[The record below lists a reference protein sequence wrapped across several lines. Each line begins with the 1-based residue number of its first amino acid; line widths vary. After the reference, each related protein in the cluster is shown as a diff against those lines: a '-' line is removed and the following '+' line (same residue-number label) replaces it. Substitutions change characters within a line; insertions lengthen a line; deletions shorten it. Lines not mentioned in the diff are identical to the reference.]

1 MSRRILLNTFSIL
14 LSSILILLLFYQF
27 VFATVTLGGSGSSNR
42 SFTLGGTDT
51 TTNLSCSG
59 LRYFDSK
66 FYVPDANSFTCS
78 IGSDS
83 STVDNRIYFLSIG
96 GRTDGVAGIITGL
109 TGLSHERVDN
119 VNHQPE
125 NVSTGTTTTTAF
137 DASVYNPS
145 NGRIFQAGSAS
156 DDVITNRN
164 ILTQNR
170 VYGTDASFII
180 YGAYRKSGTV
190 AEDKHY
196 HTTDAMTVYVY
207 DNNYNVR
214 IPDIDPQN
222 YKKDEAISTFTL
234 PDATARVAGR
244 TESIR
249 GPVTIALT
257 GTLPSGLTYNSADN
271 TITGTPDTVGSS
283 TLTYTVT
290 DFFEIQATKTFTI
303 NVFDLSIATP
313 TITPSGKAQSKTI
326 TTSVTPN
333 TATLTYQFIG
343 GSATCDSS
351 TSGTFDSYPS
361 AGIIANTESR
371 NGQKVC
377 FKGVS
382 GTTTRYLASPVIND
396 IDRTAPTISGISV
409 TSNNSNRSFARRN
422 NTITVSYTASEELKA
437 TSPTPSVNLL
447 FPGNITETVNL
458 SKGSG
463 NTYSGTYTLG
473 SNITTDG
480 IINYQ
485 TNAVQDLAGNQ
496 LAQGSS
502 TATTITVDNT
512 PPSIA
517 TETISVR
524 SGARTVNSVNYYN
537 AGDGITVEFT
547 TSEPIKETFISPARI
562 FIGETPT
569 PLDFTGSGTSFSA
582 NYRVQNTVQVGGN
595 PESLDGALSIDIN
608 RALTDRAGNRV
619 SNPPRGSAIPG
630 HIFDTTRPSVAS
642 GPTVTNT
649 GAQTVSSVDYYN
661 AGDTMAISF
670 TLNEE
675 IPADT
680 LTVSFNI
687 NTTARSLTFNKGS
700 GANVRDYTATY
711 TVVAGDNATDG
722 QISLNIP
729 ELEDIAGNK
738 FDPPVST
745 LSGHVFDTTPPTAP
759 SIPDLDSV
767 DDSCYKRGSSSSCT
781 FGTEDDDITNNTT
794 GLTFSVTRESQASV
808 EYTFQG
814 GELSSARTHSIN
826 RGSSTEAQLDNIT
839 LTASEHDYEINA
851 TQTDR
856 AGNQSPASA
865 TLELRIDT
873 ERPVLSTAAAT
884 RTFPDLASSYDT
896 GTSNS
901 DDLTNLDEIKFEPYS
916 IFGDLSGSVTNEI
929 WMRAPG
935 SSNHVY
941 VHVVGVHTSNDPS
954 IFVQYLPDDQ
964 PALAF
969 SNDGVHNIE
978 FHYVDLAGNKNI
990 SPSLDV
996 HYDSTIQEVL
1006 VDLKAASDTGA
1017 SNSDNVTNNTEP
1029 TITLS
1034 QIESSADPVSGTG
1047 KANVTVYNWDGTT
1060 SFTTAPDAGE
1070 LTELFSLTDV
1080 ASTSTDVQFGT
1091 DASSSALAEGIYR
1104 LVTKHEDDAG
1114 NVKWTRH
1121 SNVDDRDSS
1130 NHIVIDTTAPTS
1142 PSRPDLKDEDDSF
1155 GENANGAR
1163 SGTNKDDITRTT
1175 EDLTFLSWAS
1185 GLGTANETNGG
1196 AHDQHQIR
1204 FYKWTDINTDDTID
1218 DATELTELKAPS
1230 SLVGNKNINTA
1241 SSSGFEGR
1249 DNAQYFSST
1258 NLRTSNARIS
1268 DLYTTASGD
1277 DLSGDG
1283 THSFVAKQYDIA
1295 GNLSSSSVVYD
1306 LQLDTT
1312 APTPITADLILHPVS
1327 DTGTSNEDKET
1338 SNVSPIF
1345 RARFTQAVIS
1355 PDIDY
1360 FEIERVQ
1367 LDDSFRAGP
1376 NRWLYP
1382 SSSSVVQQTSYEY
1395 YPDPTF
1401 PNGVQIPRDTLQ
1413 DTYTEAAD
1421 TYGEGAYSDGVT
1433 VEVEAM
1439 DVPAFNTW
1447 YSFRLNAVDLAGNT
1461 TDGVDTNNVRI
1472 LVPPPT
1478 PAKLDLNRSSD
1489 TARPGYSAGRSD
1501 DITKSTDW
1509 NLSGTYRNT
1518 AQAEIDNDA
1527 ADGVTKVEITVKKVD
1542 ENGVQVGDVVK
1553 IEQRRTSD
1561 VATSDISI
1569 SSGSGANSVY
1579 RYEFDFNVL
1588 DPSSF
1593 GPNAEDGRYLISA
1606 RAFNSAGEGSND
1618 SDTLEIILD
1627 REEPT
1632 PNDGLTLKSDRI
1644 YIDDSY
1650 NNRMYFRV
1658 SDPDSKELN
1667 GAVRV
1672 IPTTDDR
1679 SVIYNRD
1686 SQIFAVGETN
1696 YFDGN
1701 TRYSETLVGYL
1712 ANFYDAAGNETGQ
1725 IDIPLESRAPFIT
1738 SYVLDEVAN
1747 RYLVVA
1753 NTQSDNPDS
1762 PDDDV
1767 SSALAEPAKQFL
1779 RGSDS
1784 GRAVCRFN
1792 PTGSGLTDYTLTG
1805 EVVISTGDQCIGV
1818 NDGYGNTAAVH
1829 ITAEKNDLISNS
1841 GLVTAYDHGHH
1852 SDDNITNVRNV
1863 NYTGRTIAGSN
1874 GRIQVKLST
1883 DAWPTDPA
1891 STEGI
1896 QEFTFSSSGGTID
1909 DAGVITIDV
1918 TVEED
1923 GEYNVRGFVE
1933 NTDVLGAS
1941 ELGPIALESFF
1952 VDTVA
1957 PSAPTAL
1964 DLDTADDT
1972 SGDAVGLRTDDITSK
1987 TRDLTI
1993 SLTTEAGSKVQL
2005 YRDGSIA
2012 VGNDAKIFS
2021 STSDSIDIDLP
2032 GDGIHQITAAATDV
2046 AGNLSERSN
2055 PLAITIDTTKP
2066 QITILILD
2074 DTDGDKTTIDTN
2086 TRFIA
2091 VASDVSG
2098 LGMEVK
2104 DSVGSGNCDDAK
2116 DTNTIPGGTATYRA
2130 GEQHNPAE
2138 SAHGTCFYAQ
2148 DYAGNVGTKHSSV
2161 SIEGIANLQ
2170 TTAPGSTIASVRYTK
2185 PTNSITWTGVSASG
2199 AEAHIHITEDG
2210 VAVDANAEA
2219 TGEATVGQDGTVEIV
2234 TEYTFVGGTS
2244 YDVYGSITPSGAS
2257 ETPRIKLVDLTIEEG
2272 TPDALENLVLNGT
2285 TEGTTNAPSGLSLS
2299 FDQIDQHKKV
2309 TVFDNQTQVC
2319 SGNEDR
2325 SSATL
2330 STFSCDMSALS
2341 DANYLLDYVVEDRAG
2356 NQRRETSAIQV
2367 TIDQNAPS
2375 NLSYVS
2381 GTRYVSSEASTINLI
2396 IEATSITAVADP
2408 DPTGDSTVTSIVRTS
2423 GNRFNIQKT
2432 YPGGGSDGQ
2441 QLTTT
2446 LVFQDQAGNVT
2457 SGTLNL
2463 PVYVDTT
2470 SPIVDSTSEV
2480 DPSDRRH
2487 PVFTLGVDFNQGT
2500 ENAARSE
2507 TLKIVFGDSCEN
2519 IPPTASTDITT
2530 STPDASDV
2538 KEFTVTLDGPSP
2550 GVYSE
2555 CSFKLVDEAGNE
2567 SAVEVLDEFIV
2578 KSGSGG
2584 VGLIG
2589 SSLGPTSLSPQ
2600 VGDSFFKIPTIQPQ
2614 TVPEATFAPPT
2625 FTPIST
2631 TPTQFGQSGNDVVEV
2646 QKALNQTEC
2655 QVATE
2660 GAGSPG
2666 SETSYFGTRTRQA
2679 IECVQVLNDLPPTGQ
2694 LNDQTREILGLE
2706 TQAQASISSLVDV
2719 VVEILQNPNS
2729 PIYSAILN
2737 ILTGQPPVIPS
2748 APSQLPQIE
2757 LKPFTPAPPV
2767 VPQIQL
2773 PGLPSTVPSG
2783 IGVFPQ

>member
-1 MSRRILLNTFSIL
+1 MSKKILLNTVSIL
-14 LSSILILLLFYQF
+14 LFSTLVLLLFYQF
-27 VFATVTLGGSGSSNR
+27 VFAAVSIGGAGSDQ
-42 SFTLGGTDT
+42 SFTLTGADSATSLHCDGLRRHDDQFFIGDGGTFRCDIGSSGNTKDHGIYFQVPTGSVPGRSTISGATLTSST
-51 TTNLSCSG
+51 TTAEY
-59 LRYFDSK
+59 YFT
-66 FYVPDANSFTCS
+66 PD
-78 IGSDS
+78 
-83 STVDNRIYFLSIG
+83 
-96 GRTDGVAGIITGL
+96 
-109 TGLSHERVDN
+109 
-119 VNHQPE
+119 
-125 NVSTGTTTTTAF
+125 NVSTGTTSTSPF
-137 DASVYNPS
+137 EQSDYQSELFSV
-145 NGRIFQAGSAS
+145 GSRT
-156 DDVITNRN
+156 DGNNVITNRSIN
-164 ILTQNR
+164 TVDYAGNGPL
-170 VYGTDASFII
+170 SFII
-180 YGAYRKSGTV
+180 YGVYRLHGSSSTAGSEFKV
-190 AEDKHY
+190 
-196 HTTDAMTVYVY
+196 TDAMTVYSVHDDYSITLPKPGNKVY
-207 DNNYNVR
+207 
-214 IPDIDPQN
+214 Q
-222 YKKDEAISTFTL
+222 KDEAISPYDL
-234 PDATARVAGR
+234 PSATGGV
-244 TESIR
+244 SPYLYVI
-249 GPVTIALT
+249 T
-257 GTLPSGLTYNSADN
+257 GTLPPGLTHSASN
-271 TITGTPDTVGSS
+271 NRITGTPTTEG
-283 TLTYTVT
+283 TYNLTFHAVDVRGVT
-290 DFFEIQATKTFTI
+290 EERDFNIRVEA
-303 NVFDLSIATP
+303 LSIATP
-313 TITPSGKAQSKTI
+313 TISPSGKARSKTI
-326 TTSVTPN
+326 ATSVTPN
-333 TATLTYQFIG
+333 TATLTYRFIG

-351 TSGTFDSYPS
+351 TSGTFSSYPS
-361 AGIIANTESR
+361 AGVVANTESR

-382 GTTTRYLASPVIND
+382 GSTEKFRASAVIND
-396 IDRTAPTISGISV
+396 IDRTAPTISGVSV
-409 TSNNSNRSFARRN
+409 TSNNSVNASSRAKVGDR
-422 NTITVSYTASEELKA
+422 ITVRYTASEELK
-437 TSPTPSVNLL
+437 TSSPTPQVTLHLGSQDR
-447 FPGNITETVNL
+447 TVNL
-458 SKGSG
+458 SKQG
-463 NTYSGTYTLG
+463 NTLNYQGTY
-473 SNITTDG
+473 NIVTGDG
-480 IINYQ
+480 EGEIGYTIGR
-485 TNAVQDLAGNQ
+485 VQDSIGNELAAGSRQNSGITYDKT
-496 LAQGSS
+496 APTVSNYTYATNNASS
-502 TATTITVDNT
+502 THAKVGDTITVTFNASETLNT
-512 PPSIA
+512 TPSV
-517 TETISVR
+517 TI
-524 SGARTVNSVNYYN
+524 
-537 AGDGITVEFT
+537 AGD
-547 TSEPIKETFISPARI
+547 
-562 FIGETPT
+562 
-569 PLDFTGSGTSFSA
+569 SA
-582 NYRVQNTVQVGGN
+582 
-595 PESLDGALSIDIN
+595 
-608 RALTDRAGNRV
+608 
-619 SNPPRGSAIPG
+619 
-630 HIFDTTRPSVAS
+630 
-642 GPTVTNT
+642 TVTNSGNVYT
-649 GAQTVSSVDYYN
+649 AVITIDSSTTEGEAQVDIGTLTDEAGNTTDPSAQNTGVTVDRTNPQFGSLSWTLTGEQVVGNNSYLNLGDTIAFSLPVREELQETSLTVYITTFEGTPSTRTLTFARNTSNRLLYEHTYTIVTGDNTGGDYLNWVSGAQ
-661 AGDTMAISF
+661 
-670 TLNEE
+670 
-675 IPADT
+675 
-680 LTVSFNI
+680 LT
-687 NTTARSLTFNKGS
+687 
-700 GANVRDYTATY
+700 
-711 TVVAGDNATDG
+711 
-722 QISLNIP
+722 
-729 ELEDIAGNK
+729 DIAGN
-738 FDPPVST
+738 VTAAEATTATEAESQ
-745 LSGHVFDTTPPTAP
+745 SGLEIEFIYIDTIPPTAP
-759 SIPDLDSV
+759 SIPDLAQA
-767 DDSCYKRGSSSSCT
+767 DDSCYKRGAPNTACN

-794 GLTFSVTRESQASV
+794 GLTFSVTRESHASV

-814 GELSSARTHSIN
+814 GELLSATTHSIN

-839 LTASEHDYEINA
+839 LTASEHDYEISA

-935 SSNHVY
+935 SSNHTFVGGAGVY
-941 VHVVGVHTSNDPS
+941 PNNNPSSSVRIALVGQ
-954 IFVQYLPDDQ
+954 F
-964 PALAF
+964 ALAF

-1382 SSSSVVQQTSYEY
+1382 SSSTVVQQTSYEY

-1527 ADGVTKVEITVKKVD
+1527 AVGVTKVEITVKKVD

-1561 VATSDISI
+1561 VATSDITPI
-1569 SSGSGANSVY
+1569 VGGAGGANSVY

-1632 PNDGLTLKSDRI
+1632 PNDGLTLKSDRT

-1679 SVIYNRD
+1679 SAIYNRD
-1686 SQIFAVGETN
+1686 SRIFAVGETN

-1747 RYLVVA
+1747 KYLVVA
-1753 NTQSDNPDS
+1753 NTQSDDPDS

-1792 PTGSGLTDYTLTG
+1792 PTGSGFTDYTLTG

-2773 PGLPSTVPSG
+2773 PSYSSIL
-2783 IGVFPQ
+2783 IR